1 MKIGRNI
8 LFFLLLVLGGM
19 FVGCS
24 ASLNT
29 GAYENSLTIVNA
41 TTKLDDGKVTILS
54 NGYEKGI
61 IYNTPEQNRVTLNLF
76 SGFFSN
82 VYTGRQ
88 FSILAIGSIK
98 GKTVAAE
105 RSFYAGTMQMNH
117 EAWILTDQMFQ
128 PYNF

>member
-1 MKIGRNI
+1 MKTRISI
-8 LFFLLLVLGGM
+8 LFLALIAISAS

-24 ASLNT
+24 GSLDI
-29 GAYENSLTIVNA
+29 GAYENTLTIVNA
-41 TTKLDDGKVTILS
+41 TTKLDGGKVTILS
-54 NGYEKGI
+54 NGSEKGT
-61 IYNTPEQNRVTLNLF
+61 IYNTPEHNRATLNLF

-105 RSFYAGTMQMNH
+105 RPFYAGTMQMNH

-128 PYNF
+128 PYSF